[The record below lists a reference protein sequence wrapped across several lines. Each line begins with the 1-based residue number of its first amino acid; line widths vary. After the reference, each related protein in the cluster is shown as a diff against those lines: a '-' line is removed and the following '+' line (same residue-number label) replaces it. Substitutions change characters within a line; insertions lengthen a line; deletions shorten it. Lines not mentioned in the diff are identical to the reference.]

1 MSLPTLRRCT
11 PASARAVVSRPLV
24 IQARWNST
32 QKTPPQQ
39 EQASGSSRTEQR
51 AMTSIADIVGQPFGN
66 SAAPRPAVPDYSTSL
81 TDTTFLQTPTRPGY
95 TVDNLP
101 PKIDPTLELFAHLI
115 MKHGKKA
122 EAHKVVTDVL
132 QQLQVRAQI
141 DGLRMQRT
149 TRDDPVRLIHKA
161 IDMVSP
167 SIRMVSLRRA
177 AKNIPVPSALDAR
190 QRSRQGIQWILKAAE
205 RGRAGGQPRNGRLAR
220 EFMSVLEGTSAA
232 LQRKDEVHRLATV
245 NRSNLQTR

>member
-1 MSLPTLRRCT
+1 MSLINLRSSRTTLRT
-11 PASARAVVSRPLV
+11 LALPV
-24 IQARWNST
+24 RWNST
-32 QKTPPQQ
+32 QAQPERP
-39 EQASGSSRTEQR
+39 SGPARTEQR
-51 AMTSIADIVGQPFGN
+51 ALQNIGDIIGQPFDKAP
-66 SAAPRPAVPDYSTSL
+66 STPRPVTGYSASLSDTS
-81 TDTTFLQTPTRPGY
+81 FLQAPTRPGY
-95 TVDNLP
+95 TADNLP
-101 PKIDPTLELFAHLI
+101 PKVDPTLELFTHLI
-115 MKHGKKA
+115 MKHGRKA
-122 EAHKVVTDVL
+122 EAQKVVADVL
-132 QQLQVRAQI
+132 QQL
-141 DGLRMQRT
+141 QRT
-149 TRDDPVRLIHKA
+149 TRDDPVRLIHRA

>member
-1 MSLPTLRRCT
+1 MSLPTLKRCATSGARTVTSRRL
-11 PASARAVVSRPLV
+11 A

-32 QKTPPQQ
+32 QTTPPPQ
-39 EQASGSSRTEQR
+39 EQASGSARAEQR

-66 SAAPRPAVPDYSTSL
+66 SAAPRPAVPEYSTSL

-101 PKIDPTLELFAHLI
+101 PKVDPTLELFAHLI

-122 EAHKVVTDVL
+122 EAHKVVADVL
-132 QQLQVRAQI
+132 QQLQVDAN
-141 DGLRMQRT
+141 DGSAF
-149 TRDDPVRLIHKA
+149 RLIHRA

-167 SIRMVSLRRA
+167 SVRMVSLRRA

-205 RGRAGGQPRNGRLAR
+205 RGRSGGQPRNGRLAR
-220 EFMSVLEGTSAA
+220 EIMSVLEGTSAA